1 MEKEFFQRK
10 SSMQLLEMYED
21 NHAEVDRSDFDDCV
35 FALAE
40 NLYRNLDDF
49 TGI

>member
-1 MEKEFFQRK
+1 
-10 SSMQLLEMYED
+10 MQLLEMYED
-21 NHAEVDRSDFDDCV
+21 NQISYHAEVDRSDLDDCV

-40 NLYRNLDDF
+40 ILYRNLDDC